1 METLPGPDPTPA
13 KRARR
18 YFAPALR
25 TELVALATRP
35 GVSVFELARERG
47 VNANQLFKWIRAAR
61 LAGTVPGEA
70 STTGATMVP
79 VTISAPAP
87 GPAPH
92 GSAHRADRA
101 PLEIALAQATLR
113 FDEGWDPTRVAT
125 LVRQLGS

>member
-18 YFAPALR
+18 YFAPALKA
-25 TELVALATRP
+25 ELVALATRP
-35 GVSVFELARERG
+35 GVSVSELARERG

-70 STTGATMVP
+70 SATGATMVP

-87 GPAPH
+87 H
-92 GSAHRADRA
+92 GSARRADRA
-101 PLEIALAQATLR
+101 ALEIALPQATLR

>member
-18 YFAPALR
+18 YFAPALKA
-25 TELVALATRP
+25 ELVALATRP
-35 GVSVFELARERG
+35 GVSVSELARERG

-61 LAGTVPGEA
+61 LADTVPGEA
-70 STTGATMVP
+70 NATGATMVP

-87 GPAPH
+87 LPA
-92 GSAHRADRA
+92 ARRADRA
-101 PLEIALAQATLR
+101 ALEIALPQATLR